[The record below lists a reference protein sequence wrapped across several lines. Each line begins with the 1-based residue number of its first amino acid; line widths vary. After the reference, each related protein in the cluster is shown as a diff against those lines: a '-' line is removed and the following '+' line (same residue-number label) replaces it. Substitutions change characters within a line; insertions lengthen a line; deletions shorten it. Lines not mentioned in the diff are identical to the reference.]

1 MAQPAGEYVAACSGG
16 AVGNSRAERLD
27 RGGLEGRPVDPAAP
41 HVNLLSS
48 ARPPDQ
54 GDVQGRSERR
64 VDGCVDQGEIP
75 AGDQHDDF
83 GAPPDAAVEADRE
96 PTEGR
101 DVLGGDDANLVARD
115 GDHGARAHAEVVGT
129 VRHDHDG
136 SVVGAARRIPR
147 RRGPGARGREAP
159 RRPPRPEPRQR
170 RRDEDVRGL
179 ECPYNRHPYRAIRP
193 ISDMKKSA
201 AAGHTRGPR
210 RAQYLRGLRSA

>member
-1 MAQPAGEYVAACSGG
+1 MAQPASEYVAACSGG

-27 RGGLEGRPVDPAAP
+27 RGGLEGRPVDSAAP
-41 HVNLLSS
+41 AVNLLSS

-136 SVVGAARRIPR
+136 SVVGAARRI
-147 RRGPGARGREAP
+147 RGDGDRE
-159 RRPPRPEPRQR
+159 REGEK
-170 RRDEDVRGL
+170 RRDGR
-179 ECPYNRHPYRAIRP
+179 RHPSRG
-193 ISDMKKSA
+193 SGA
-201 AAGHTRGPR
+201 ATKTCAGWNAHTIGIVPGHKT
-210 RAQYLRGLRSA
+210 Y